1 MAQKKKTLLRY
12 KKKSWS
18 QPKILILKKRMP
30 AEKFEMWKRKQP
42 QPKPKP
48 VKID

>member
-1 MAQKKKTLLRY
+1 
-12 KKKSWS
+12 
-18 QPKILILKKRMP
+18 MP

-48 VKID
+48 VKIIDFDEIW